1 MSITGK
7 HTGTRIY
14 DALAQRIRKSIL
26 QGDLKPGEWIGSEHD
41 LARQASISR
50 MSVRKASEILLE
62 EGLIERR
69 PGKGLFVRENH
80 VATRTVQVVVP
91 DLEYD
96 QCVQIVRG
104 AKKAGAE
111 RGVRVQVYD
120 AHGSMEL
127 DIQVLRSLPRTCPQG
142 AIIASWHH
150 PRFAEVLYELKTQ
163 NYPFV
168 LVDERLKDIEIPSV
182 VADNYG
188 GGYRAGKELI
198 GLGHR
203 RIAFIGNLVADT
215 VRARLEGLR
224 DAIADAGLPF
234 DRSLVCDLQVEP
246 TGDWQAAIDR
256 CTRQILSR
264 SDRPSAIFFSNDA
277 VAADAY
283 RTLRSMK
290 VRIPQQLSVV
300 GFDDDPMCQYLEPT
314 LTTVRQPS
322 TQLGEAAMEMLLQRI
337 ANPRLVV
344 ENRVLPTTW
353 VRRESVAGFTSEV
366 LCLET

>member
-1 MSITGK
+1 M
-7 HTGTRIY
+7 RIY
-14 DALAQRIRKSIL
+14 DALAERIRRSIVE
-26 QGDLKPGEWIGSEHD
+26 GDLKPGEMIGSEYD

-50 MSVRKASEILLE
+50 MSARKASEILLD

-80 VATRTVQVVVP
+80 IATRVVQVVVP

-96 QCVQIVRG
+96 QCVQIARG
-104 AKKAGAE
+104 AKTAGAE
-111 RGVRVQVYD
+111 RGVQVQVYD
-120 AHGSMEL
+120 AHGSMDL
-127 DIQVLRSLPRTCPQG
+127 DIEVLRSLPRTSPQG

-150 PRFAEVLYELKTQ
+150 PRFAEVLYELKTHD
-163 NYPFV
+163 YPFV
-168 LVDERLKDIEIPSV
+168 LVDERLKDIEVPSV

-198 GLGHR
+198 ALGHQ
-203 RIAFIGNLVADT
+203 RIALVGNLVADT

-246 TGDWQAAIDR
+246 NSNWQAAIDR
-256 CTRQILSR
+256 CTRQVLAR
-264 SDRPSAIFFSNDA
+264 PDRPSAIFFSNDA

-283 RTLRSMK
+283 RTLRHMQIQ
-290 VRIPQQLSVV
+290 IPGQLSVV
-300 GFDDDPMCQYLEPT
+300 GFDDDPMCEYLEPR
-314 LTTVRQPS
+314 LTTIRQPS
-322 TQLGEAAMEMLLQRI
+322 AELGVAAMEMLLQRI
-337 ANPRLVV
+337 ANPRAAV

-353 VRRESVAGFTSEV
+353 VPRESAAAVTK
-366 LCLET
+366 